1 MGDDITVI
9 YSVTM
14 IRDIRRTFDESLGMT
29 GYTVWDARTGKQFH
43 TVRGSQAER
52 CIRYF
57 GERIMM
63 KHILTTAV
71 RNEHGNVQIEHISVL

>member
-1 MGDDITVI
+1 MGDDVTVI

-14 IRDIRRTFDESLGMT
+14 IRDIRRTHDASLGMT
-29 GYTVWDARTGKQFH
+29 GYTVLDARTGKKFH

-71 RNEHGNVQIEHISVL
+71 RNEHGKTEIEHISVL